1 MADVPRPLEPRI
13 LRMNSSLSATIR
25 AFAVLA
31 SLPFCTFSSSAVETP
46 PPLSA
51 TELASRLSAQ
61 RQDGS
66 SYVRVRLE
74 IKGAGKDPLQLQI
87 KERRTKA
94 ATEVVY
100 QVLFPK
106 ERKGESVLLR
116 KVGNR
121 SASGAVFVPP
131 NTVRELSAG
140 DMKEGLFG
148 SDLAYEDVVEN
159 FFAWDQQAI
168 VAAEEVDGVACQ
180 VLESKPGKG
189 DRSIYSSVKS
199 WIDVR
204 RMVPLRVE
212 KFTGS
217 GQSARRIDTTR
228 VAAVDGRSVPA
239 NLLVRVPGRGT
250 STALDGSRLKRDV
263 TFADREFT
271 ADGFKELTVPR
282 GSAE

>member
-1 MADVPRPLEPRI
+1 MK
-13 LRMNSSLSATIR
+13 SSLSATIR
-25 AFAVLA
+25 AGAILA
-31 SLPFCTFSSSAVETP
+31 ILAFCPFSLRAAENAA
-46 PPLSA
+46 PLSA
-51 TELASRLSAQ
+51 TDLAARLSTL

-74 IKGAGKDPLQLQI
+74 IKGGGKDPLQLQI

-116 KVGNR
+116 KIGNR
-121 SASGAVFVPP
+121 PASGAVFVPP
-131 NTVRELSAG
+131 STVRELSAG

-168 VAAEEVDGVACQ
+168 VATEDVDGVACQ
-180 VLESKPGKG
+180 VLESKPGKS

-199 WIDVR
+199 WIDTR
-204 RMVPLRVE
+204 RMVPMRVE
-212 KFTGS
+212 KFSGS
-217 GQSARRIDTTR
+217 GQSVRRIDTTR
-228 VAAVDGRSVPA
+228 VAAIDGRSLPA
-239 NLLVRVPGRGT
+239 NLLVRVPGRET
-250 STALDGSRLKRDV
+250 STALDGSRIKRDV

-271 ADGFKELTVPR
+271 ADGLKELTVPR

>member
-1 MADVPRPLEPRI
+1 
-13 LRMNSSLSATIR
+13 MNFSLSAIIR
-25 AFAVLA
+25 SGTFVASLAFAIVSVA
-31 SLPFCTFSSSAVETP
+31 AAESSS
-46 PPLSA
+46 PLTA
-51 TELASRLSAQ
+51 ADLAARLSAL

-74 IKGAGKDPLQLQI
+74 IKGGGKDPLQLQI

-116 KVGNR
+116 KIGNR
-121 SASGAVFVPP
+121 PASGAVFIPP

-140 DMKEGLFG
+140 DMRDGLFG

-168 VAAEEVDGVACQ
+168 VATEDVDSVACQ

-212 KFTGS
+212 KFSGS

-228 VAAVDGRSVPA
+228 VAAVDGRSLPA
-239 NLLVRVPGRGT
+239 NLLVRVPGRET
-250 STALDGSRLKRDV
+250 STALDGSRIKRDV
-263 TFADREFT
+263 TFSDLEFT
-271 ADGFKELTVPR
+271 TDGLKELSVAR

>member
-1 MADVPRPLEPRI
+1 
-13 LRMNSSLSATIR
+13 MNLSLSATIR
-25 AFAVLA
+25 AGTVLA
-31 SLPFCTFSSSAVETP
+31 MLALSTVSLMAAEGTAP
-46 PPLSA
+46 PSA
-51 TELASRLSAQ
+51 TELASRLSTL

-74 IKGAGKDPLQLQI
+74 IKGGSKEPLQLQI
-87 KERRTKA
+87 KERRTKN

-116 KVGNR
+116 KIGNR
-121 SASGAVFVPP
+121 PASGTVFVPP

-140 DMKEGLFG
+140 DMKEPLFG
-148 SDLAYEDVVEN
+148 SDLAYEDIVEN
-159 FFAWDQQAI
+159 FFAWEQQTI
-168 VAAEEVDGVACQ
+168 VASEEVDGVTCQ

-212 KFTGS
+212 KFSGS

-228 VAAVDGRSVPA
+228 VTAVDGRNLPA

-271 ADGFKELTVPR
+271 TDGLKELAVPKS
-282 GSAE
+282 SAE